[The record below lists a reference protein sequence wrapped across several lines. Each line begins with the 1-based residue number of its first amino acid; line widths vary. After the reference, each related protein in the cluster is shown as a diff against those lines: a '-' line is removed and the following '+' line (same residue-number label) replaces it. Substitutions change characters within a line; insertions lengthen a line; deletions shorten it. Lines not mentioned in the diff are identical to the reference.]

1 MTRALIPVLL
11 LAVLAPL
18 APAGQKYDEA
28 KLIAILNSDAPPA
41 QKAIPCKQLAIC
53 GTKAAVP
60 ALAKLLSSKEL
71 ASWARIALEAI
82 PDPAADEALR
92 NAVPKLKGR
101 LLVGVINSIGVRK
114 DPKAVDILISKLRD
128 SDQEVAAAAAEA
140 LGRIGGEKASAAL
153 KGALANTPPK
163 VRSSVA
169 YGCVLC
175 AEKFLAED
183 KRQEAIALYDAVRK
197 ADVPPYRRVEAI
209 RGAIVARGA
218 EGVPLLLEQLRS
230 PEKTFYWAGLR
241 VARELPGAEA
251 SKALVA
257 ELAKAPPE
265 RKPKLLVAIA
275 DRGDPASMAAV
286 LEVATSGAKALRIV
300 ALEALARVGDASCV
314 PALVAAATSDDQQ
327 IATVA
332 KAALAR
338 LEGTDVDAEIAAR
351 IPKAGGKSRAV
362 LIEMAGR
369 RCIWGAL
376 PAVARSIADPD
387 PQVRKAAIAALSGI
401 GTEKQ
406 LPDLVAAI
414 QKAKDPTERAA
425 VEKALTAICGRKGA
439 GCVPR
444 VLPLARSQS
453 SALRVAGIHAL
464 AVAGGPD
471 ALAVIRTA
479 TEDKDP
485 AVQDEAIRALANW
498 PSRWPDDTSVL
509 APLLALAKGGKKP
522 THRILALRGYLQ
534 LLQGTKKLRGEDKLA
549 RLDEVLPLV
558 KGVGEKRLVVS
569 VLRTVARP
577 RALEL
582 LVNYTAE
589 RAVVEEACAA
599 IVEIAPRLGAVP
611 KARRRSALQTV
622 LAKAKSARTKRRAQ
636 DLLKRLR

>member
-53 GTKAAVP
+53 GTKTAVP

-351 IPKAGGKSRAV
+351 IPKAAGKSRAV

-439 GCVPR
+439 DPDRDGRQGPGGPGRGHPR
-444 VLPLARSQS
+444 PGELAQPLARRHFGPRAPARASQGRQEADTS
-453 SALRVAGIHAL
+453 HPRPARLSPVAPGDEETARRGQVGPARRSPAARQGRWREAPGRLGPEDRRQAPCARVAGQL
-464 AVAGGPD
+464 
-471 ALAVIRTA
+471 
-479 TEDKDP
+479 
-485 AVQDEAIRALANW
+485 
-498 PSRWPDDTSVL
+498 
-509 APLLALAKGGKKP
+509 
-522 THRILALRGYLQ
+522 HRR
-534 LLQGTKKLRGEDKLA
+534 
-549 RLDEVLPLV
+549 
-558 KGVGEKRLVVS
+558 
-569 VLRTVARP
+569 
-577 RALEL
+577 
-582 LVNYTAE
+582 
-589 RAVVEEACAA
+589 
-599 IVEIAPRLGAVP
+599 
-611 KARRRSALQTV
+611 ARRGRGGLCGH
-622 LAKAKSARTKRRAQ
+622 RGDRAQ
-636 DLLKRLR
+636 AGCGAEGPTSERPSNGPGEG